1 MYAYIALATQVHP
14 DRRHLLIFFCWGCL
28 FEVHCFLQ
36 LLLRPQEISENKY
49 LPVLLLMVR
58 NSNIWEAKKVS
69 FLQK

>member
-28 FEVHCFLQ
+28 FEV
-36 LLLRPQEISENKY
+36 LLRPQEISENKY